1 MSDKRVLSAYCRKT
15 NKYFALEV
23 SNASGDWEAV
33 NFVELTEEQALTLAS
48 GGVSLPIISASSLL
62 PCSRCGSR
70 NVFGCSCARKA
81 FQCAKSMKY
90 NFQCLYCDQASL
102 LKFETAMVMLVM
114 DVSGSMAGV
123 PLEKAK
129 EAAANMVSQMDT
141 DCIKVGLVSFST
153 EIKTIL
159 YPTNDKSMILQAI
172 ASLKAEGN
180 TSEPLTYVLNGI
192 QAGGLKVFIVL
203 LTDGLWN
210 DTDKAIAQAEKAKNL
225 GYEIFAIG
233 LGGVNKEFLEKIA
246 TSKDLALLTDPA
258 SLAKSFAGIGQRIS
272 DSVLNIKLP

>member
-1 MSDKRVLSAYCRKT
+1 MSDKRVLAAYCRKT

-23 SNASGDWEAV
+23 SNARCDWEVV
-33 NFVELTEEQALTLAS
+33 NFIDVTEEQALSLAS
-48 GGVSLPIISASSLL
+48 GGVSLPITSAPSLL
-62 PCSRCGSR
+62 PCDRCGSR
-70 NVFGCSCARKA
+70 SVFGCSCARRA
-81 FQCAKSMKY
+81 YQCTTSMQY
-90 NFQCLYCDQASL
+90 HFQCLYCDQASL

-114 DVSGSMAGV
+114 DVSASMAGV

-141 DCIKVGLVSFST
+141 DCIRVGLVSFST

-159 YPTNDKSMILQAI
+159 YPTNDKNTILQAI
-172 ASLKAEGN
+172 ASLKSESN
-180 TSEPLTYVLNGI
+180 TNEPLTYVLSGI

-210 DTDKAIAQAEKAKNL
+210 DTERAIAQAQKAKNL

-233 LGGVNKEFLEKIA
+233 LGGVNKAFLEKIA
-246 TSKDLALLTDPA
+246 TSKDLAVLTDPA
-258 SLAKSFAGIGQRIS
+258 SLTKSFAGIGQRIS
-272 DSVLNIKLP
+272 DSVLNIKLS

>member
-1 MSDKRVLSAYCRKT
+1 
-15 NKYFALEV
+15 
-23 SNASGDWEAV
+23 
-33 NFVELTEEQALTLAS
+33 
-48 GGVSLPIISASSLL
+48 
-62 PCSRCGSR
+62 
-70 NVFGCSCARKA
+70 
-81 FQCAKSMKY
+81 MKY

-258 SLAKSFAGIGQRIS
+258 SLSQIVCRHWTEDIRLGFEY
-272 DSVLNIKLP
+272 